1 MKITVRGIYDDMKK
15 EEIKHII
22 RDFCN
27 CENVYAKADVSRN
40 GNIKGVTVYP
50 TGSKSIVG
58 YISYLPDL
66 KTPKVYIVI
75 KRRQVVK
82 TYTLRERGEA

>member
-1 MKITVRGIYDDMKK
+1 MKIMIRGIYDGIKK
-15 EEIKHII
+15 DEIKKII
-22 RDFCN
+22 KEFCN

-40 GNIKGVTVYP
+40 GNIKGVAVYP

-66 KTPKVYIVI
+66 KTPKVYIVL
-75 KRRQVVK
+75 KRRRLVK
-82 TYTLRERGEA
+82 SYALNEGR